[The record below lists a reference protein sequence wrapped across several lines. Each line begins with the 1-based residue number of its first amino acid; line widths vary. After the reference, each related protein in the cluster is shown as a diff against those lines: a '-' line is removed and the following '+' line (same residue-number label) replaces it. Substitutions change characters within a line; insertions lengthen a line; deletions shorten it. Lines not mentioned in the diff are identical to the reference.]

1 MTLIDICVHSKLFLY
16 TKFLDM
22 AFPCERF
29 SSHGLDKYCQNAF
42 QKECNNINQPHMVIS
57 VLVVKPCSQSICSL
71 FNITLCQ
78 TSELQIVRPCQ
89 SYVEAAVCGAG
100 RTVVFSDSSFILSYR
115 NPVLFYFW
123 KWHSLPFPHMC
134 SDCPSLGSFCPSN
147 KNKDFHSSIKS
158 ISRIILCKVE
168 GLQLHS
174 SSLSSMFRRHS
185 HYFYLLL
192 KTYRSEKKK
201 KIFTK
206 DDKEQGMQ
214 K

>member
-1 MTLIDICVHSKLFLY
+1 M
-16 TKFLDM
+16 
-22 AFPCERF
+22 
-29 SSHGLDKYCQNAF
+29 
-42 QKECNNINQPHMVIS
+42 
-57 VLVVKPCSQSICSL
+57 
-71 FNITLCQ
+71 
-78 TSELQIVRPCQ
+78 
-89 SYVEAAVCGAG
+89 CGAG
-100 RTVVFSDSSFILSYR
+100 RTVVFSGSSFILSYW

-192 KTYRSEKKK
+192 KTFRSEKKNLYQGWQRAGDAEMN
-201 KIFTK
+201 ICLPIGWFTK
-206 DDKEQGMQ
+206 NETSMLPKQISGWVFFQ
-214 K
+214 IFQLVKF